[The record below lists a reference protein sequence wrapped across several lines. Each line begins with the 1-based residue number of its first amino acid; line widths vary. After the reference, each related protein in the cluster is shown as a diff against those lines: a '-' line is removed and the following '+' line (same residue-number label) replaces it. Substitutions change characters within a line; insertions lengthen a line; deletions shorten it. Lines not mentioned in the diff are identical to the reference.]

1 MTDSNSTFGS
11 LRRQERE
18 SRRQIILEAAERV
31 FGSKPFTQVPMRGI
45 AGEAGISP
53 ASIYRYYP
61 DQQSLFIEAFLQ
73 GADQITGTL
82 DAITAAPGENATMEA
97 AEAFIQYLADNGH
110 YFRMMTHFMLDGSLD
125 EEQAGRLNAAERTL
139 LEHFDRLFEAGLPQ
153 KQARLYSH
161 AFFAALNG
169 ILITFWQYP
178 GRSRE
183 ELLDHMKELGR
194 IVADL
199 FRKGSAG

>member
-1 MTDSNSTFGS
+1 MTDTNSTFGN

-18 SRRQIILEAAERV
+18 SRRQIILDAAERV
-31 FGSKPFTQVPMRGI
+31 FGSKPFTQVTMREI
-45 AGEAGISP
+45 AREAGISA
-53 ASIYRYYP
+53 ASIYRYFP

-73 GADQITGTL
+73 GADDIIATL
-82 DAITAAPGENATMEA
+82 DAITGTQGKNPTLEA

-139 LEHFDRLFEAGLPQ
+139 LKHFDRLFEAGLPQ
-153 KQARLYSH
+153 KQVRLYSH

-194 IVADL
+194 IMAGL
-199 FRKGSAG
+199 FQGGTGG

>member
-1 MTDSNSTFGS
+1 MTDTNSTFGS

-18 SRRQIILEAAERV
+18 SRRQVILEAAERV
-31 FGSKPFTQVPMRGI
+31 FGSKPFTRVTMRQI
-45 AGEAGISP
+45 AREAGISA
-53 ASIYRYYP
+53 ASIYRYFP

-73 GADQITGTL
+73 GADRIMAIL
-82 DAITAAPGENATMEA
+82 DAITAAPGEKATMKA

-125 EEQAGRLNAAERTL
+125 AEQAARLNTAERTL
-139 LEHFDRLFEAGLPQ
+139 LKHFDRLFEAGLPE
-153 KQARLYSH
+153 KQVRLYSH

-194 IVADL
+194 IISGL
-199 FRKGSAG
+199 FQNGTGG